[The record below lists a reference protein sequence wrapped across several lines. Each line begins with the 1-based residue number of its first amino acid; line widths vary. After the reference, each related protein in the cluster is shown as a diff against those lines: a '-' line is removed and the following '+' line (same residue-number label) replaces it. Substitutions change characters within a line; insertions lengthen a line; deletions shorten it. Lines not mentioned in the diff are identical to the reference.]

1 MTEQQDDDPF
11 AALRA
16 DDGDAAEPA
25 PSRKAARRAQAET
38 VQSETVQSET
48 AQAESSAGEPAA
60 AESPDLRRPRRKK
73 RSIGSRV
80 VGVFGE
86 LLITA
91 GVLVLL
97 FLGWQF
103 SLNGIML
110 NNQQASDANDL
121 AAGWAT
127 SAPSATS
134 APTPVA
140 TDPGTPAPAGFQYGE
155 PPVMGAVENT
165 ESFAVMYVPRFG
177 ADFKKTIG
185 EGVDPRAVLNNG
197 GAGHYSNS
205 QMPGEVGN
213 FAIAAHRDGWGS
225 PFLKINE
232 LQLGDKVYI
241 ETQDGWYTYTYRSSE
256 YVTPFGVGVIDPVP
270 QVPDATPVDRLIT
283 LTSCN
288 PLYIASERIIAY
300 GVLTDWTPRSVGAP
314 AEIAAIVGA

>member
-11 AALRA
+11 AALTAEGDESTTA
-16 DDGDAAEPA
+16 DPA
-25 PSRKAARRAQAET
+25 DK
-38 VQSETVQSET
+38 
-48 AQAESSAGEPAA
+48 AA
-60 AESPDLRRPRRKK
+60 AEQAPLRRPRRKK
-73 RSIGSRV
+73 RSVGSRV

-103 SLNGIML
+103 SINGIML
-110 NNQQASDANDL
+110 NNQQASDANNL
-121 AAGWAT
+121 AADWAT
-127 SAPSATS
+127 SDPAAPVE
-134 APTPVA
+134 TPVA
-140 TDPGTPAPAGFQYGE
+140 TTPADPGSVAPTFPYGE

-177 ADFKKTIG
+177 ADFKKTIA

-232 LQLGDKVYI
+232 LQVGDKVYI

>member
-16 DDGDAAEPA
+16 DDGDAAEPV
-25 PSRKAARRAQAET
+25 PSRKAARRAQAE
-38 VQSETVQSET
+38 
-48 AQAESSAGEPAA
+48 AEPAGDA
-60 AESPDLRRPRRKK
+60 DLRRPRRKK

-127 SAPSATS
+127 SAPSATPVPS
-134 APTPVA
+134 VTP
-140 TDPGTPAPAGFQYGE
+140 TDPAALAPSWPYGE

-177 ADFKKTIG
+177 ADFKKTIA